1 MPWEKILIALLP
13 VPVFYIVYFRH
24 FLSYFH
30 DIHYSPQ
37 YAEQIESFLYGVA
50 YALVIIIAQPY
61 ITALIPGEGVLAASL
76 IKAALIE
83 KLGAFL
89 IILIIQRNYRSFN
102 LVEAIVSGI
111 VFGVG
116 FSFVENIAYVMA
128 FGQSVI
134 LVRVIFSVPL
144 HLVTCGLL
152 AYYLGLYNYS
162 ESPFYRAFNVIKAIL
177 IPLALHGAYDAMLIR
192 GGSLLYFIG
201 PMLIFMVMALEIILA
216 HTKTIP
222 FLNKLRSI
230 HIRFE
235 DWLSVYRQPRY
246 ERWISRSMGI
256 QESIIPFFKWNIG
269 YVRFAV
275 IILFVFIAAVLFP
288 FRDPLLSYLEL
299 PLQYYERVLLAT
311 VLPLSLSI
319 IIAVVGSVN
328 PEFFRNSLIR
338 IPIMFDAM
346 LYGENGY
353 EETMVTFDITPAGCF
368 LRTYQP
374 LEGKSCRISFG
385 SKVLVSPEVEGEI
398 VWENHTDRNYP
409 LGAVIKFSQLSLSFY
424 VFLARY
430 YLFRIGKGLFF
441 NLRLPGFEDIRRFF
455 VRPFSITQKIRVYQ
469 PGAVIF
475 KEGDAGNELFM
486 IKSGAVRFDKK
497 KESGETIV
505 LSRMGPG
512 EIFGE
517 MAILDTNVRN
527 ATAVCIEK
535 CVLAVAGSDE
545 IKALIRYN
553 PDFTYALMT
562 KLSSRTSESQ
572 RVLLENIGYIEQI
585 AHDESEMRYAAMVLL
600 LCGLGHYRRG
610 DDRIRLRVDLDEI
623 LASFGLER
631 ESVMKILEGST
642 SGTPHRLV
650 RDEANSAEMLRKIEQ
665 SPLKIKIE
673 IESIE

>member
-1 MPWEKILIALLP
+1 MSWEKILIALLP

-24 FLSYFH
+24 FLVYFH
-30 DIHYSPQ
+30 DIDYSPQ

-50 YALVIIIAQPY
+50 YALVLIIARPY
-61 ITALIPGEGVLAASL
+61 ITALIPGEGVLTAGI
-76 IKAALIE
+76 IKAAVIE
-83 KLGAFL
+83 KLGAFV

-102 LVEAIVSGI
+102 LVEVIVSGI
-111 VFGVG
+111 IFGVG
-116 FSFVENIAYVMA
+116 FSFVENIYYVTD
-128 FGQSVI
+128 FGHSI
-134 LVRVIFSVPL
+134 IIVRVIFSVPL

-162 ESPFYRAFNVIKAIL
+162 ESPFYKFYSILKAIL
-177 IPLALHGAYDAMLIR
+177 IPLALHGVYDALLIR

-201 PMLIFMVMALEIILA
+201 PMLIFMVMALEITLA
-216 HTKTIP
+216 HAKTIP
-222 FLNKLRSI
+222 FLNDLRSI
-230 HIRFE
+230 HMRFE

-256 QESIIPFFKWNIG
+256 QESILPFFRWNIG
-269 YVRFAV
+269 YIRFAV
-275 IILFVFIAAVLFP
+275 IILFVFIAAVLLP

-299 PLQYYERVLLAT
+299 PLQYDERVLLAS

-328 PEFFRNSLIR
+328 PEFIKNSLIR

-374 LEGKSCRISFG
+374 LEGKTCRISFG
-385 SKVLVSPEVEGEI
+385 SRDLLSPGVDGEV
-398 VWENHTDRNYP
+398 VWENHTGRDYP
-409 LGAVIKFSQLSLSFY
+409 LGAVIRFSRPSLPFY
-424 VFLARY
+424 IFLARY

-441 NLRLPGFEDIRRFF
+441 NLKLPGFEEIRRFF

-486 IKSGAVRFDKK
+486 IKRGAVRFDKK

-517 MAILDTNVRN
+517 MAILDNNVRN
-527 ATAVCIEK
+527 ASAICLEE

-553 PDFTYALMT
+553 PDFTHALMK
-562 KLSSRTSESQ
+562 KLSSRTNESQ
-572 RVLLENIGYIEQI
+572 RVLLENIEHIEQLS
-585 AHDESEMRYAAMVLL
+585 HRESEIRYAAMVLM

-610 DDRIRLRVDLDEI
+610 DDRIRLRLDLNEI

-631 ESVMKILEGST
+631 ESALEILKGSTIGAPQRLMRDEGS
-642 SGTPHRLV
+642 SV
-650 RDEANSAEMLRKIEQ
+650 EALRRIEQ
-665 SPLKIKIE
+665 SLLKIKIE
-673 IESIE
+673 IESSE